1 MTMARTSF
9 LEAVNRVL
17 QMMGEAPVN
26 SLNGQ
31 YGLALQAQD
40 SLNDVSRKL
49 QSEGWSFNTDRE
61 KLLQRNAS
69 TNEIAVG
76 PNISRVVID
85 PYRYPAL
92 DIVQRGDKLY
102 DRYNNTYVFDQDLY
116 VDMTIIL
123 EWEELPEHARQYITI
138 KAGRQLQEAILG
150 SADLTKIN
158 LTAEMEARA
167 LFLDEETVVNDHS
180 MLRGNP
186 NHSGV
191 TMAYMPNRALRRQ

>member
-40 SLNDVSRKL
+40 SLNDVSRRL

-61 KLLQRNAS
+61 KLLQRDAS
-69 TNEIAVG
+69 TNQIAVG

-92 DIVQRGDKLY
+92 DIVQRGGRLY
-102 DRYNNTYVFDQDLY
+102 DRFNNTYVFDEDLY
-116 VDMTIIL
+116 VDLPIIL

-150 SADLTKIN
+150 SVDLTKIN
-158 LTAEMEARA
+158 LTAEMEAKA
-167 LFLDEETVVNDHS
+167 LFLDEETVVSDHS

-191 TMAYMPNRALRRQ
+191 TMAYMPSRALRRQ

>member
-17 QMMGEAPVN
+17 QMMGEAPIN

-92 DIVQRGDKLY
+92 DIVQRGGKLY
-102 DRYNNTYVFDQDLY
+102 DRFNNTYVFDEDLY

-150 SADLTKIN
+150 SVDLTKIN
-158 LTAEMEARA
+158 LTAEMEAKA
-167 LFLDEETVVNDHS
+167 LFLDEETVVSDHS

-191 TMAYMPNRALRRQ
+191 TMAYMPSRALRRQ

>member
-85 PYRYPAL
+85 AYRYPAL
-92 DIVQRGDKLY
+92 DIVQRGGKLY
-102 DRYNNTYVFDQDLY
+102 DRFNNTYVFDEDLY
-116 VDMTIIL
+116 VDVTIIL

-150 SADLTKIN
+150 SVDLTKIN
-158 LTAEMEARA
+158 LTAEMEAKA
-167 LFLDEETVVNDHS
+167 LFLDEETVVSDHS

-191 TMAYMPNRALRRQ
+191 TMAYMPSRALRRQ

>member
-17 QMMGEAPVN
+17 QMMGEAPIN

-69 TNEIAVG
+69 TNQIAVG

-191 TMAYMPNRALRRQ
+191 TMAYMPSRALRRQ

>member
-17 QMMGEAPVN
+17 QMMGEAPIN

-40 SLNDVSRKL
+40 SLNDVSRRL

-85 PYRYPAL
+85 AYRYPAL
-92 DIVQRGDKLY
+92 DVVQRGGKLY
-102 DRYNNTYVFDQDLY
+102 DRYNNTYVFDEDLY
-116 VDMTIIL
+116 VDATIIL

-150 SADLTKIN
+150 SVDLTKIN
-158 LTAEMEARA
+158 LTAEMEAKA

-191 TMAYMPNRALRRQ
+191 TMAYMPSRALRRQ

>member
-17 QMMGEAPVN
+17 QMMGEAPIN

-69 TNEIAVG
+69 TNQIAVG

>member
-17 QMMGEAPVN
+17 QMMGEAPIN

-69 TNEIAVG
+69 TNEIAVSS
-76 PNISRVVID
+76 NISRVVID
-85 PYRYPAL
+85 AYRYPAL
-92 DIVQRGDKLY
+92 DVVQRGDKLY
-102 DRYNNTYVFDQDLY
+102 DRYNNTYVFDEDLY
-116 VDMTIIL
+116 VDVTIIL

-150 SADLTKIN
+150 SVDLTKIN
-158 LTAEMEARA
+158 LTAEMEAKA

-191 TMAYMPNRALRRQ
+191 TMAYMPSRALRRQ

>member
-40 SLNDVSRKL
+40 SLNDVSRRL

-61 KLLQRNAS
+61 KLLQRDAS

-76 PNISRVVID
+76 SNTSRVVID
-85 PYRYPAL
+85 AYRYPAL
-92 DIVQRGDKLY
+92 DVVQRGGKLY
-102 DRYNNTYVFDQDLY
+102 DRYNNTYVFDEDLY
-116 VDMTIIL
+116 VDATIIL

-150 SADLTKIN
+150 SVDLTKIN
-158 LTAEMEARA
+158 LTAEMEAKA

-191 TMAYMPNRALRRQ
+191 TMAYMPSRALRRQ

>member
-17 QMMGEAPVN
+17 QMMGEAPIN

-85 PYRYPAL
+85 AYRYPAF

>member
-1 MTMARTSF
+1 MARTSF

-40 SLNDVSRKL
+40 SLNDVSRRL

-61 KLLQRNAS
+61 KLLQRDAS
-69 TNEIAVG
+69 TNQIAVG

-92 DIVQRGDKLY
+92 DIVQRGGKLY
-102 DRYNNTYVFDQDLY
+102 DRYNNTYVFDEDLY
-116 VDMTIIL
+116 VDVTIIL

-150 SADLTKIN
+150 SVDLTKIN
-158 LTAEMEARA
+158 LTAEMEAKA
-167 LFLDEETVVNDHS
+167 LFLDEETVVSDHS

-191 TMAYMPNRALRRQ
+191 TMAYMPSRALRRQ

>member
-17 QMMGEAPVN
+17 QMMGEAPIN

-85 PYRYPAL
+85 AYRYPAL
-92 DIVQRGDKLY
+92 DVVQRGGKLY
-102 DRYNNTYVFDQDLY
+102 DRYNNTYVFDEDLY
-116 VDMTIIL
+116 VDATIIL

-150 SADLTKIN
+150 SVDLTKIN
-158 LTAEMEARA
+158 LTAEMEAKA

-191 TMAYMPNRALRRQ
+191 TMAYMPSRALRRQ

>member
-40 SLNDVSRKL
+40 SLNDVSLRL

-61 KLLQRNAS
+61 KLLQRDAS
-69 TNEIAVG
+69 TNQIAVG

-92 DIVQRGDKLY
+92 DIVQRGGRLY
-102 DRYNNTYVFDQDLY
+102 DRFNNTYVFDEDLY
-116 VDMTIIL
+116 VDLTIIL

-150 SADLTKIN
+150 SVDLTKIN
-158 LTAEMEARA
+158 LTAEMEAKA
-167 LFLDEETVVNDHS
+167 LFLDEETVVSDHS

-191 TMAYMPNRALRRQ
+191 TMAYMPSRALRRQ

>member
-69 TNEIAVG
+69 TNQIAVG

-102 DRYNNTYVFDQDLY
+102 DRYNNTYVFDEDLY
-116 VDMTIIL
+116 VDVTIIL

-150 SADLTKIN
+150 SVDLTKIN
-158 LTAEMEARA
+158 LTAEMEAKA

-191 TMAYMPNRALRRQ
+191 TMAYMPSRALRRQ

>member
-1 MTMARTSF
+1 MARTSF

-17 QMMGEAPVN
+17 QMMGEAPIN

-40 SLNDVSRKL
+40 SLNDVSRRL

-61 KLLQRNAS
+61 KLLQRDAL

-92 DIVQRGDKLY
+92 DIVQRGGKLY
-102 DRYNNTYVFDQDLY
+102 DRFNNTYVFDEDLY
-116 VDMTIIL
+116 VDLTIIL

-150 SADLTKIN
+150 SVDLTKIN
-158 LTAEMEARA
+158 LTAEMEAKA
-167 LFLDEETVVNDHS
+167 LFLDEETVVSDHS

-191 TMAYMPNRALRRQ
+191 TMAYMPSRALRRQ

>member
-40 SLNDVSRKL
+40 SLNDVSRRL

-61 KLLQRNAS
+61 KLLQRDTS
-69 TNEIAVG
+69 TNQIAVG

-92 DIVQRGDKLY
+92 DIVQRGGKLY
-102 DRYNNTYVFDQDLY
+102 DRYNNTYVFDEDLY
-116 VDMTIIL
+116 VDLTIIL

-150 SADLTKIN
+150 SVDLTKIN
-158 LTAEMEARA
+158 LTAEMEAKA
-167 LFLDEETVVNDHS
+167 LFLDEETVVSDHS

-191 TMAYMPNRALRRQ
+191 TMAYMPSRALRRQ

>member
-17 QMMGEAPVN
+17 QMMGEAPIN

>member
-76 PNISRVVID
+76 SNISRVVID
-85 PYRYPAL
+85 AYRYPAL
-92 DIVQRGDKLY
+92 DIVQRGGKLY
-102 DRYNNTYVFDQDLY
+102 DRFNNTYVFDEDLY
-116 VDMTIIL
+116 VDVTIIL

-150 SADLTKIN
+150 SVDLTKIN
-158 LTAEMEARA
+158 LTAEMEAKA
-167 LFLDEETVVNDHS
+167 LFLDEETVVSDHS

-191 TMAYMPNRALRRQ
+191 TMAYMPSRALRRQ

>member
-40 SLNDVSRKL
+40 SLNDVSRRL

-61 KLLQRNAS
+61 KLLQRDAS
-69 TNEIAVG
+69 TNQIAVG

-92 DIVQRGDKLY
+92 DIVQRGGRLY
-102 DRYNNTYVFDQDLY
+102 DRFNNTYVFDEDLY
-116 VDMTIIL
+116 VDLTIIL

-138 KAGRQLQEAILG
+138 KSGRQLQEAILG
-150 SADLTKIN
+150 SVDLTKIN
-158 LTAEMEARA
+158 LTAEMEAKA

-191 TMAYMPNRALRRQ
+191 TMAYMPSRALRRQ

>member
-17 QMMGEAPVN
+17 QMMGEAPIN

-76 PNISRVVID
+76 SNISRVVID
-85 PYRYPAL
+85 AYRYPAL
-92 DIVQRGDKLY
+92 DVVQRGGKLY
-102 DRYNNTYVFDQDLY
+102 DRFNNTYVFDQDLY

-150 SADLTKIN
+150 SVDLTKIN
-158 LTAEMEARA
+158 LTAEMEAKA
-167 LFLDEETVVNDHS
+167 LFLDEETVVSDHS

-191 TMAYMPNRALRRQ
+191 TMAYMPSRALRRQ

>member
-17 QMMGEAPVN
+17 QMMGEAPIN

-40 SLNDVSRKL
+40 SLNDVSRRL

-61 KLLQRNAS
+61 KLLQRDAL

-92 DIVQRGDKLY
+92 DIVQRGGKLY
-102 DRYNNTYVFDQDLY
+102 DRFNNTYVFDEDLY
-116 VDMTIIL
+116 VDLTIIL

-150 SADLTKIN
+150 SVDLTKIN
-158 LTAEMEARA
+158 LTAEMEAKA
-167 LFLDEETVVNDHS
+167 LFLDEETVVSDHS

-191 TMAYMPNRALRRQ
+191 TMAYMPSRALRRQ

>member
-1 MTMARTSF
+1 MARTSF

-17 QMMGEAPVN
+17 QMMGEAPIN

-92 DIVQRGDKLY
+92 DIVQRGGKLY
-102 DRYNNTYVFDQDLY
+102 DRFNNTYVFDEDLY

-150 SADLTKIN
+150 SVDLTKIN
-158 LTAEMEARA
+158 LTAEMEAKA
-167 LFLDEETVVNDHS
+167 LFLDEETVVSDHS

-191 TMAYMPNRALRRQ
+191 TMAYMPSRALRRQ

>member
-1 MTMARTSF
+1 MARTSF

-17 QMMGEAPVN
+17 QMMGEAPIN

-40 SLNDVSRKL
+40 TLNDVSRRL

-61 KLLQRNAS
+61 KLLQRDAS
-69 TNEIAVG
+69 TNQIAVG

-85 PYRYPAL
+85 VYRYPSL
-92 DIVQRGDKLY
+92 DIVQRGGKLY
-102 DRYNNTYVFDQDLY
+102 DRFNNTYVFDQDLY
-116 VDMTIIL
+116 ADMTIIL

-138 KAGRQLQEAILG
+138 KSGRQLQEAILG
-150 SADLTKIN
+150 SVDLTKIN
-158 LTAEMEARA
+158 LTAEMEAKA

-191 TMAYMPNRALRRQ
+191 TMAYMPSRALRRQ

>member
-40 SLNDVSRKL
+40 SLNDVSRRL

-61 KLLQRNAS
+61 KLLQRDAS
-69 TNEIAVG
+69 TNQIAVG

-92 DIVQRGDKLY
+92 DIVQRGGRLY
-102 DRYNNTYVFDQDLY
+102 DRFNNTYVFDEDLY
-116 VDMTIIL
+116 VDLTIIL

-150 SADLTKIN
+150 SVDLTKIN
-158 LTAEMEARA
+158 LTAEMEAKA
-167 LFLDEETVVNDHS
+167 LFLDEETVVSDHS

-191 TMAYMPNRALRRQ
+191 TMAYMPSRALRRQ

>member
-17 QMMGEAPVN
+17 QMMGEAPIN

-85 PYRYPAL
+85 AYRYPAL
-92 DIVQRGDKLY
+92 DVVQRGGKLY

-150 SADLTKIN
+150 SVDLTKIN
-158 LTAEMEARA
+158 LTAEMEAKA
-167 LFLDEETVVNDHS
+167 LFLDEETVVSDHS

-191 TMAYMPNRALRRQ
+191 TMAYMPSRALRRQ

>member
-17 QMMGEAPVN
+17 QMMGEAPIN

-69 TNEIAVG
+69 TNQIAVG

-102 DRYNNTYVFDQDLY
+102 DRHNNTYVFDQDLY

-191 TMAYMPNRALRRQ
+191 TMAYMPSRALRRQ

>member
-1 MTMARTSF
+1 MARTSF

-17 QMMGEAPVN
+17 QMMGEAPIN

-92 DIVQRGDKLY
+92 DIVQRGGRLY
-102 DRYNNTYVFDQDLY
+102 DRFNNTYVFDEDLY
-116 VDMTIIL
+116 VDLTIIL

-150 SADLTKIN
+150 SVDLTKIN
-158 LTAEMEARA
+158 LTAEMEAKA
-167 LFLDEETVVNDHS
+167 LFLDEETVVSDHS

-191 TMAYMPNRALRRQ
+191 TMAYMPSRALRRQ

>member
-85 PYRYPAL
+85 AYRYPAL
-92 DIVQRGDKLY
+92 DVVQRGGKLY
-102 DRYNNTYVFDQDLY
+102 DRYNNTYVFDEDLY
-116 VDMTIIL
+116 VDVTIIL

-150 SADLTKIN
+150 SVDLTKIN
-158 LTAEMEARA
+158 LTAEMEAKA
-167 LFLDEETVVNDHS
+167 LFLDEETVVSDHS

-191 TMAYMPNRALRRQ
+191 TMAYMPSRALRRQ

>member
-76 PNISRVVID
+76 SNISRVVID
-85 PYRYPAL
+85 AYRYPAL
-92 DIVQRGDKLY
+92 DVVQRGGKLY
-102 DRYNNTYVFDQDLY
+102 DRFNNTYVFDQDLY

-150 SADLTKIN
+150 SVDLTKIN
-158 LTAEMEARA
+158 LTAEMEAKA
-167 LFLDEETVVNDHS
+167 LFLDEETVVSDHS

-191 TMAYMPNRALRRQ
+191 TMAYMPSRALRRQ

>member
-40 SLNDVSRKL
+40 SLNDVSRRL

-61 KLLQRNAS
+61 KLLQRDAS

-76 PNISRVVID
+76 SNISRVVID
-85 PYRYPAL
+85 AYRYPAL
-92 DIVQRGDKLY
+92 DVVQRGGKLY
-102 DRYNNTYVFDQDLY
+102 DRYNNTYVFDEDLY
-116 VDMTIIL
+116 VDATIIL

-150 SADLTKIN
+150 SVDLTKIN
-158 LTAEMEARA
+158 LTAEMEAKA

-191 TMAYMPNRALRRQ
+191 TMAYMPSRALRRQ